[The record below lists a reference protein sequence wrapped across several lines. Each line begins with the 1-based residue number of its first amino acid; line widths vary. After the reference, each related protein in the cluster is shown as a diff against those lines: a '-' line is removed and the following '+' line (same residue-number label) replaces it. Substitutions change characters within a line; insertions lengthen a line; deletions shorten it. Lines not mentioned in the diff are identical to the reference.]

1 MAIFYH
7 SLRNSK
13 RGLLRFTY
21 SVSAEVAIEGFKL
34 DEVVGNLHVNRIIMP
49 AIKNKKEGSWL

>member
-7 SLRNSK
+7 SLSNCK
-13 RGLLRFTY
+13 RGLLGFTY

-34 DEVVGNLHVNRIIMP
+34 DEVVGNLH
-49 AIKNKKEGSWL
+49 AIG